1 MDRHKLQHHTMLTD
15 DAVAELLAKEAS
27 DASIKYSSVGLDAFK
42 STKYAHPDPAQL
54 RLAGLPL
61 THAP

>member
-1 MDRHKLQHHTMLTD
+1 MLTD

-27 DASIKYSSVGLDAFK
+27 DASIKYSAVGLDAFR
-42 STKYAHPDPAQL
+42 STKYAPPDPAQL